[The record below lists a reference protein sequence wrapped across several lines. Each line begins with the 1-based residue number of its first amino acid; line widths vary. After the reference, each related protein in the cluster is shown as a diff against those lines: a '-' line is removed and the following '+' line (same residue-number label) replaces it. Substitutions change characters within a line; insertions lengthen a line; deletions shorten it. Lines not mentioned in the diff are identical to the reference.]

1 VNRDALSSD
10 ISRSSATAAPP
21 FGRLGILA
29 GGGRLPVIVAESV
42 TARGGRVHIVGIE
55 GEADPEIARFPHT
68 WVNWAQIGRMV
79 AALRGEG
86 GGELVIAGAV
96 RRPDLA
102 RLRPD
107 AGFFRSLPQIA
118 GLLAGGDDSV
128 LSRVVRFFE
137 VQGLTVRGAH
147 EVAPDLLAE
156 AGRVGAAGLSPAE
169 RRDADVGFAVR
180 AALGPLDAGQAVVVA
195 GGRVLA
201 IEGAEG
207 TDAMLERV
215 AARRQGRSSP
225 LPAGVLAKGP
235 KPGQEMRVDMPV
247 IGARTVELAAA
258 AGLAGVA
265 VEAGGVL
272 VLGRE
277 DVAQAAAARGLAIEG
292 LPMRVGDGPV
302 SGAPVH
308 WRGRVMGRLRPTRGG
323 RRDVETGLA
332 AVDRLAPFRTGSA
345 AVVSR
350 AYILALAADETATAM
365 LDRARGLRQ
374 WGMRGKSRVGVLACR
389 ADATEGVDAVRM
401 VCEQAAAQGLAG
413 IAVTGPADVLAPYE
427 EMSPVADGLGLFLL
441 TCPRGDGR

>member
-1 VNRDALSSD
+1 
-10 ISRSSATAAPP
+10 
-21 FGRLGILA
+21 
-29 GGGRLPVIVAESV
+29 
-42 TARGGRVHIVGIE
+42 
-55 GEADPEIARFPHT
+55 
-68 WVNWAQIGRMV
+68 
-79 AALRGEG
+79 
-86 GGELVIAGAV
+86 
-96 RRPDLA
+96 
-102 RLRPD
+102 
-107 AGFFRSLPQIA
+107 
-118 GLLAGGDDSV
+118 
-128 LSRVVRFFE
+128 
-137 VQGLTVRGAH
+137 
-147 EVAPDLLAE
+147 VAPDLLAE

-308 WRGRVMGRLRPTRGG
+308 WGGRVMGRLRPTRGG